1 MKQDARAPS
10 ASRHILLVEDD
21 HELREA
27 LSDALTG
34 AGHRISAVRDGSS
47 ALKVMRESLPDV
59 VVLDLMMP
67 VMDGW
72 QFRVEQKRDP
82 ILAQVPVVAISAST
96 SAVAAAVDADVYIR
110 KPVDATTLLRA
121 IEDVLGVRA
130 RLLHPAK
137 NAQDERL
144 AALGTLAA
152 GVAHEVNNPLTY
164 VLLHLA
170 HASRLLATIEGEAN
184 HTVVEKLDT
193 LLRGALDGAE
203 RIRSVTSGIRAF
215 PRVDELARTPLD
227 IHPVLD
233 AALKLVSADMTQRA
247 KLVKSYGVVPLVLAN
262 EGRLA
267 PVFLN
272 LLTNALQAIPEGEAD
287 AHTIHVVTGSDRL
300 GRATIEIIDDG
311 EGVPEH
317 LAARI
322 FEPFFST
329 RPVGQG
335 AGLGLSI
342 SQGIVTA
349 LGGELTLQS
358 EMGRGSTFRV
368 ALPAAYSSGTRLAAA
383 GTTSRRVLVVDH
395 ESATGHVVRDAI
407 GEEHDVIAVS
417 CGLDGLDALLK
428 VGRTFDLVFCDLDLP
443 DISGIE
449 LWQRLHS
456 VRPELASRLVFTS
469 GDDDGEWTKR
479 ARSTG
484 CRVMRKPLMPAQLRA
499 LLAKTPVLGSKTG

>member
-1 MKQDARAPS
+1 MKEVARATS
-10 ASRHILLVEDD
+10 VARHILLVEDD
-21 HELREA
+21 HELRDA
-27 LSDALTG
+27 LSDALTS
-34 AGHRISAVRDGSS
+34 AGHTVSAVPDGSS
-47 ALKVMRESLPDV
+47 ALRAMRAAPPDV

-110 KPVDATTLLRA
+110 KPVDAKTLLRA

-130 RLLHPAK
+130 RKLHPAE
-137 NAQDERL
+137 NAQAERL

-170 HASRLLATIEGEAN
+170 HASRLVATIEGEAN
-184 HTVVEKLDT
+184 HAVAEKLDT

-215 PRVDELARTPLD
+215 SRVDELARTPID
-227 IHPVLD
+227 VHPVLD

-247 KLVKSYGVVPLVLAN
+247 KLVKNYGVAPMVLAN

-287 AHTIHVVTGSDRL
+287 AHTIRVVTGTDRL
-300 GRATIEIIDDG
+300 GRAMVEIIDDG

-317 LAARI
+317 IAARI

-349 LGGELTLQS
+349 LGGEISLRS
-358 EMGRGSTFRV
+358 VVGRGSTFRV
-368 ALPAAYSSGTRLAAA
+368 TLPAAQGSQTRLVASVAA
-383 GTTSRRVLVVDH
+383 RRVLVVDH
-395 ESATGHVVRDAI
+395 ESATGHVVRAAL
-407 GEEHDVIAVS
+407 GAHHDVVAVN
-417 CGLDGLDALLK
+417 CGKDGLDALRD
-428 VGRTFDLVFCDLDLP
+428 GTSFDLVLCDLDLP
-443 DISGIE
+443 DISGLE
-449 LWQRLHS
+449 FWQHLRS
-456 VRPELASRLVFTS
+456 FRPELMTRVVFTS
-469 GDDDGEWTKR
+469 CDDESDWTTR
-479 ARSTG
+479 ARATG
-484 CRVMRKPLMPAQLRA
+484 ARVMQKPIAAKELTA
-499 LLAKTPVLGSKTG
+499 LLAESPVAGSKTA